1 MIGDRLAAARKKKG
15 LTQIELA
22 AALGSRY
29 NQQMI
34 SHVERGRS
42 TLRVDGLINVARELN
57 VSADYLLGLTDDPAS
72 AVDRVPADLDS
83 EPGNVEFVR
92 IRQDYELP
100 DWTEGNVIKPKVR
113 ALFLPRHLLEQMGIT
128 SEFVRIFEITGQS
141 MYPTLPDGSV
151 FLVDYQRTSL
161 KDNRIYLVGV
171 EESLLVKRLRARGDG
186 SFFWCTD
193 YWLGRYLVSSGFSR
207 DDWRTGNWTS
217 DDWYQDNELRGAL
230 EKDTSDWKPVEHSAK
245 FAVLGEVV
253 GGGRLFT
260 EEGW

>member
-1 MIGDRLAAARKKKG
+1 MLGERLATARKWRG
-15 LTQIELA
+15 ITLTELA
-22 AALGSRY
+22 AALGDRYDHSVLSR
-29 NQQMI
+29 
-34 SHVERGRS
+34 VEANKS
-42 TLRVDGLINVARELN
+42 SLRLEGLIRAAQELN
-57 VSADYLLGLTDDPAS
+57 VSTDYLLGLTDDPAS

-100 DWTEGNVIKPKVR
+100 DWTEGNVVKPKVR

-193 YWLGRYLVSSGFSR
+193 YWLGRYLVSSGFRR